1 MSVSSK
7 AKRKPV
13 SSTAKRKVVKTAAS
27 KPRLTWAVFKRSL
40 PIVRFG
46 FRLSKPLVKRKA
58 RQRVAP
64 ALVVV
69 RTVGPL
75 VAEYGPPLAEQF
87 GLIEKPKE
95 KRTAPRVLVG
105 VAIGAGAMYVLSQRS
120 G

>member
-7 AKRKPV
+7 AKSKV
-13 SSTAKRKVVKTAAS
+13 AKKAATN
-27 KPRLTWAVFKRSL
+27 PRLTWTVFKRAL

-46 FRLSKPLVKRKA
+46 FKLGKPVVKRKA
-58 RQRVAP
+58 RQRVEP

-87 GLIEKPKE
+87 GLIERPKE

-105 VAIGAGAMYVLSQRS
+105 VVIGAGAMYVLSQRS

>member
-7 AKRKPV
+7 AKRTV
-13 SSTAKRKVVKTAAS
+13 AKKAATN
-27 KPRLTWAVFKRSL
+27 PRLTWAVFKRSL
-40 PIVRFG
+40 PAIRFG
-46 FRLSKPLVKRKA
+46 FKLSKPVAKRKA
-58 RQRVAP
+58 RERVEP

-87 GLIEKPKE
+87 GLIEKPKP

-105 VAIGAGAMYVLSQRS
+105 VVIGAGAMYVLSQRS
-120 G
+120 